1 MFSSNIYQSLNIN
14 INWKLEHIQP
24 ENQVAIYTNDTHII
38 FCESMTPQRQ
48 KKISNQLRLKRGSTL
63 SKLQVFYR
71 KLKVLS
77 QKDYE

>member
-1 MFSSNIYQSLNIN
+1 MFSSNIYQSLNTN

-48 KKISNQLRLKRGSTL
+48 KKISN
-63 SKLQVFYR
+63 
-71 KLKVLS
+71 
-77 QKDYE
+77 

>member
-24 ENQVAIYTNDTHII
+24 ENQVAIYTNDTHTI

-77 QKDYE
+77 